1 MDGSKLS
8 IKSEAGLE
16 STDSGIDSQPVFP
29 STFKVVLLFIISFN
43 QYTGPGRMEL
53 LNFRDKDKEVR
64 RGEVTCPRSHS

>member
-29 STFKVVLLFIISFN
+29 STFKVVLLFIIAPTCSAK
-43 QYTGPGRMEL
+43 L
-53 LNFRDKDKEVR
+53 LSSVPKCKKV
-64 RGEVTCPRSHS
+64 